1 MKYSKKHPKANLE
14 NYSKLFV
21 QLGLVLTLGI
31 VYLLIQNKTFTNE
44 IIVLDNSTIVNSL
57 ETASNVEYQIEFI
70 VKIDAN
76 TVKNLTGFTCT
87 NLSQANVKLS

>member
-44 IIVLDNSTIVNSL
+44 IIVLDRGEI
-57 ETASNVEYQIEFI
+57 IERG
-70 VKIDAN
+70 
-76 TVKNLTGFTCT
+76 THEQLVKNKGRYFRLIK
-87 NLSQANVKLS
+87 S